1 MACVSYLIMVR
12 FFVFYFTPDSNCK
25 FIIISENVL
34 LLIEIGNYKSPC
46 AFCGYRIF
54 QHQARHFGIHWK
66 REARQRNK
74 EM

>member
-1 MACVSYLIMVR
+1 
-12 FFVFYFTPDSNCK
+12 VFQFTPLSNWTL
-25 FIIISENVL
+25 IRILENEL
-34 LLIEIGNYKSPC
+34 LLVETGNYKSPC

-54 QHQARHFGIHWK
+54 QHQVRHFGAHWK